1 MPIRMVEDD
10 EPSYDNNDEGSSG
23 GGGGGGLGCLF
34 ALLPLAFRYP
44 KIAAVVV
51 IVALAFGYF
60 GSNDSNSR
68 QVANN
73 EDNTTNT
80 TDVRGRIDGPH
91 SHGLGADLKQSEFDK
106 ADVFASL
113 APNKNTLPDRVT
125 LEEYA
130 PNRKDQGTQ
139 GSCVAWSSAYA
150 ARTILQAYAS
160 GQDPNQ
166 LVFSPSFL
174 YNQIGLE
181 DCQGAYINEAMD
193 LMTRMGS
200 VPFAKFKYDEN
211 DCSREPSAALKQE
224 AAQFKM
230 RGYNRLTASEKSNN
244 YNLDMMAIKA
254 NLAQGAPVVIG
265 MMVGGSFMENMF
277 GKKIWRP
284 TSTDRRKSGFGG
296 HAMCVIGYDDNLEG
310 GAFQIMNS
318 WGPKWGENGIAWV
331 RYSDFKEFVREAYG
345 LDPMPRS
352 NMDKSKFSAAIGLVR
367 NNDKEYIPLN
377 VVNGNV
383 FSSAKIKKGDKFKM
397 EITNSVECFIYVFGM
412 ETDGSSYV
420 LFPYTPKHSPFC
432 GIVGTRLFPSDHSM
446 QADEIGTQDY
456 IAVVVTKNEID
467 YNALNNKITAS
478 KKGTYRERVMDALG
492 NEDIEGVQFKGGQR
506 VQFETDA
513 KGKNAVA
520 MIVEI
525 NKQ

>member
-1 MPIRMVEDD
+1 MPIRMVQDD
-10 EPSYDNNDEGSSG
+10 EPSYDNNNDSGSG
-23 GGGGGGLGCLF
+23 GSGGGGLGCLF
-34 ALLPLAFRYP
+34 ALLPLAFKYP
-44 KIAAVVV
+44 KVAAVVV
-51 IVALAFGYF
+51 IAFLAFSYF
-60 GSNDSNSR
+60 GSNDSNS
-68 QVANN
+68 VADNENN
-73 EDNTTNT
+73 SNNNTE
-80 TDVRGRIDGPH
+80 DVRGQIDGPH
-91 SHGLGADLKQSEFDK
+91 SRGLGADLKQSEFDK

-113 APNKNTLPDRVT
+113 APDKNPLPDRVT
-125 LEEYA
+125 LEKYA
-130 PNRKDQGTQ
+130 PQRKNQGMQ

-150 ARTILQAYAS
+150 ARTILQAYSS

-174 YNQIGLE
+174 YNQINLA

-193 LMTRMGS
+193 LMTKMGA
-200 VPFAKFKYDEN
+200 VPFSKFKYDEN
-211 DCSREPSAALKQE
+211 DCEREPSASLKQE
-224 AAQFKM
+224 AGQFKM
-230 RGYNRLTASEKSNN
+230 RGYNRLTGSERSND
-244 YNLDMMAIKA
+244 YSLDMMGIKA

-265 MMVGGSFMENMF
+265 MMVGGSFMDNMF
-277 GKKIWRP
+277 GKKVWHP
-284 TSTDRRKSGFGG
+284 TSTDKRKSGFGG

-318 WGPKWGENGIAWV
+318 WGPEWGENGIGWV
-331 RYSDFKEFVREAYG
+331 RYEDFKMFVREAYG

-352 NMDKSKFSAAIGLVR
+352 NMDKSKFSASIGLVR
-367 NNDKEYIPLN
+367 NSNREYIPLN

-383 FSSAKIKKGDKFKM
+383 FTSAKIKKGDKFKM
-397 EITNSVECFIYVFGM
+397 EITNSIECFIYVFGM

-446 QADEIGTQDY
+446 QADNIGEQDY

-467 YNALNNKITAS
+467 YNALNNKIKAS
-478 KKGTYRERVMDALG
+478 QKGTYRERVMEALG
-492 NEDIEGVQFKGGQR
+492 NDDIEGVQFKGGQR